1 MDLTICSSCPRSFC
15 STCLQ
20 RVLTSTQIE
29 KLDEINDW
37 QCMCCFNN
45 VTTDSPSLN
54 NDEWCFINKGN
65 RSNEHINKFINEYI
79 QTKTTN
85 SDNYNNLMPN
95 TDPNIN
101 DDFAMSLSSMV
112 KADTNHED
120 TSHEDSNI
128 FLTLNNNVITPLN
141 KKIVVKLQQKKEKI
155 AKILPEKVV
164 NNKRFRSSSSLI
176 VNNGDVH
183 EDDKY
188 IHGNC
193 NHRSKNNDS
202 DNNKKKKADIRVDSR
217 TSSKIITPLN
227 KVLSL
232 KSGRFS
238 SRIRVTSGENKDSNE
253 KLNFLD
259 SNNLIEVYHAVVS

>member
-54 NDEWCFINKGN
+54 KNDWCFISKCN
-65 RSNEHINKFINEYI
+65 RPYKHMNKFINEYI

-85 SDNYNNLMPN
+85 SDNYNDLMPN
-95 TDPNIN
+95 TDPIIN

-112 KADTNHED
+112 NADTNHEA
-120 TSHEDSNI
+120 TTHENSKICLFLHNNI
-128 FLTLNNNVITPLN
+128 ITPLN
-141 KKIVVKLQQKKEKI
+141 KKVVVKLPQKKDKI
-155 AKILPEKVV
+155 AKSLPEEVV

-176 VNNGDVH
+176 VNNGDIH
-183 EDDKY
+183 CDGKY
-188 IHGNC
+188 IHGDG
-193 NHRSKNNDS
+193 NHCSNNNDS
-202 DNNKKKKADIRVDSR
+202 DNNKKNKADIRVGSR
-217 TSSKIITPLN
+217 TSSEIITPLN
-227 KVLSL
+227 KALSL

-238 SRIRVTSGENKDSNE
+238 SRIRSTSGANKDSNE
-253 KLNFLD
+253 MLNFLD
-259 SNNLIEVYHAVVS
+259 SNNLIEVNHAVVS